1 MMTDWQACALAA
13 ARANAAYVIDETASK
28 VAFEALGDVWV
39 AMYANSSHQAVIS
52 VDSQCETHLSISGTR
67 FSALKLMD
75 VFADMSLDPVSVDG
89 GNVTAG
95 VYEGMRDMWDWV
107 LSTVP
112 DGDVIHVSGHSLGG
126 ARTHL
131 TPLFLPTAQIGQL
144 HSFEAPK
151 FADAAFYATH
161 AEALSGMVCVLNG
174 ADLWASWPWKEGPL
188 RDLRWQARPAVTMV
202 GEGRLRYVLGHSQLA
217 VARRCRPSRSRHVSR
232 AGSHREDCRGGRPEA
247 GGLRSVIAVPVWSCA
262 AARIDGVELFLIAR
276 RETVDDPC
284 HDEERDGEHCGHDRD
299 RYLICWG
306 CAHHANDPQRCN

>member
-1 MMTDWQACALAA
+1 MMDWHAIALAA
-13 ARANAAYVIDETASK
+13 RRANAAYLTQEADSRS
-28 VAFEALGDVWV
+28 AFEALGDVWV

-89 GNVTAG
+89 GTVTAG

-131 TPLFLPTAQIGQL
+131 TPLFLPPIQVGCL

-151 FADAAFYATH
+151 FADAAFYAAH
-161 AEALSGMVCVLNG
+161 SAALASMVCVLNG
-174 ADLWASWPWKEGPL
+174 ADLWASWPWREGPL
-188 RDLRWQARPAVTMV
+188 KDLRWQARPLSPHIWLKDDQGQFDVIP
-202 GEGRLRYVLGHSQLA
+202 GEQW
-217 VARRCRPSRSRHVSR
+217 
-232 AGSHREDCRGGRPEA
+232 PE
-247 GGLRSVIAVPVWSCA
+247 G
-262 AARIDGVELFLIAR
+262 
-276 RETVDDPC
+276 DDPID
-284 HDEERDGEHCGHDRD
+284 HDISRVQAR
-299 RYLICWG
+299 L
-306 CAHHANDPQRCN
+306 ATLANSSLSTI